1 MSIKSNSQCTWVKGE
16 YTHLYEPKETQGPHQ
31 IFPKGTKRNESGFF
45 PVHCA
50 GALSNHHL
58 AHKTTHGTTHHSLH
72 ESLAQCGCVSFD
84 VFEIMGPGLLKSL
97 NKACERERGK
107 HNYLREEKISIKL
120 THSKA
125 QQRDERMQY
134 GVKYEKL
141 QKKHQRG
148 GRNRHNV
155 KREGGIMQKKNI
167 GTTPNTPPQQQQERR
182 QQCVLSEGAVGPD
195 W

>member
-1 MSIKSNSQCTWVKGE
+1 
-16 YTHLYEPKETQGPHQ
+16 
-31 IFPKGTKRNESGFF
+31 
-45 PVHCA
+45 
-50 GALSNHHL
+50 
-58 AHKTTHGTTHHSLH
+58 
-72 ESLAQCGCVSFD
+72 
-84 VFEIMGPGLLKSL
+84 MGPGLLKSL

-125 QQRDERMQY
+125 QQRDERLQY

-155 KREGGIMQKKNI
+155 KREGGIMQKKILELHPTHHHSSSKKGVNSAYF
-167 GTTPNTPPQQQQERR
+167 
-182 QQCVLSEGAVGPD
+182 LSWRWALISD
-195 W
+195 AAHLII